1 MADALTPND
10 IARETLRALAARR
23 LPATPD
29 NYRTVYAEIAG
40 PRAAVPVAGEQLLA
54 VVRPLATRHRND
66 LDLAM
71 LLRSLERGDAE
82 AVLVALNAV
91 VSRSVRTGRQE
102 LGPVFQ
108 EVLRQLDTPH
118 RGWTIA
124 RKRESLDR
132 MLAGT
137 RQNEVLATRLLNL
150 LRTWQEA
157 GGGGAVGA
165 LGAPRPEPAR
175 AGGSSVVTMGAPDAE
190 RLRELLLLALDTG
203 LAPRL
208 ERHVDLHSE
217 LFHLLWR
224 VRDAAGADDWD
235 RFGRQLRQ
243 FLRKVELT
251 VEPDE
256 ELVTNLARLLAMVVD
271 NLGELVED
279 DQWVAGQVATLRDLV
294 SGPIELR
301 AVREA
306 ERGLRELIFRQSQLK
321 ASLRDAKAALKSLL
335 AMFVERLAQIAGATV
350 EYQGRIERYGQ
361 LIAGTENLGSLR
373 AIVEELLDDTRG
385 LQVDMLR
392 SRDELVLA
400 RREAEDTGRR
410 VQELEGALA
419 QASERL
425 REDPVTGALNRRG
438 LEEALA
444 REIAR
449 SERTGRPVTVVLI
462 EPADIARIEGA
473 EGPEVAEAGLLHIVR
488 VMKRTL
494 RPTDIIARFGIDGFL
509 LALPDTDLDNAAVVA
524 ARLQLELA
532 RRAFAHG
539 GELTALSF
547 SGALAQHTPGELA
560 EGLLGRADLAALDAR
575 RQGRNAVSRAP

>member
-29 NYRTVYAEIAG
+29 NYRSVYAEIAG

-66 LDLAM
+66 IDLAM

-102 LGPVFQ
+102 LGPVFR

-118 RGWTIA
+118 RGWTIG

-132 MLAGT
+132 MLAAT
-137 RQNEVLATRLLNL
+137 RHNEVLATRLLNL

-157 GGGGAVGA
+157 GVGGAVA
-165 LGAPRPEPAR
+165 VSAAPGVEPAR
-175 AGGSSVVTMGAPDAE
+175 ADSTTAAVGDPLSE

-224 VRDAAGADDWD
+224 VRDAATADDWD
-235 RFGRQLRQ
+235 RFGQQLRQ
-243 FLRKVELT
+243 FLRKVELK

-256 ELVTNLARLLAMVVD
+256 ELVTSLARLLAMVVD

-279 DQWVAGQVATLRDLV
+279 DQWVSGQVEALRDLV

-306 ERGLRELIFRQSQLK
+306 ERGLRELIFRQSQIK

-335 AMFVERLAQIAGATV
+335 VVFVDRLVQIAGATA

-361 LIAGTENLGSLR
+361 LIASTENLGSLR
-373 AIVEELLDDTRG
+373 AIVEDLLEDTRG

-400 RREAEDTGRR
+400 RRQAEDTGRR
-410 VQELEGALA
+410 VEELEGALA
-419 QASERL
+419 QASGLL
-425 REDPVTGALNRRG
+425 REDPVTGALNPRG

-462 EPADIARIEGA
+462 EPAEIARIEGV
-473 EGPEVAEAGLLHIVR
+473 EGQEVAEAALLHIVR

-494 RPTDIIARFGIDGFL
+494 RPTDVIARFGKDGFL

-539 GELTALSF
+539 RELTALSF
-547 SGALAQHTPGELA
+547 SGGLAQHAPAEPA
-560 EGLLGRADLAALDAR
+560 EGLLGRADLAALEAR
-575 RQGRNAVSRAP
+575 RQGRNAMARAP

>member
-29 NYRTVYAEIAG
+29 NYRSVYAEIAG

-102 LGPVFQ
+102 LGPVFR

-118 RGWTIA
+118 RGWTIT

-132 MLAGT
+132 MLAAT

-157 GGGGAVGA
+157 GVGVAAAVSAAPGA
-165 LGAPRPEPAR
+165 EPAQVDS
-175 AGGSSVVTMGAPDAE
+175 ATATVGDPLSE

-224 VRDAAGADDWD
+224 VRDAAAVEDWD
-235 RFGRQLRQ
+235 RFGQQLRQ
-243 FLRKVELT
+243 FLRKVELK

-256 ELVTNLARLLAMVVD
+256 ELVTSLARLLAMVVD

-279 DQWVAGQVATLRDLV
+279 DQWVAGQVEALRDLV

-335 AMFVERLAQIAGATV
+335 AVFVDRLAQIAGATA

-361 LIAGTENLGSLR
+361 LIASTENLGSLR

-400 RREAEDTGRR
+400 RRQAEDTGRR
-410 VQELEGALA
+410 VEELEGALA
-419 QASERL
+419 QASELL
-425 REDPVTGALNRRG
+425 REDPVTGALNPRG
-438 LEEALA
+438 LGEALA

-462 EPADIARIEGA
+462 EPAEIARIEAA
-473 EGPEVAEAGLLHIVR
+473 EGQEAAEAALLHIVR

-494 RPTDIIARFGIDGFL
+494 RPTDVIARFGRDGFL

-547 SGALAQHTPGELA
+547 SGSLAQHAPGESA
-560 EGLLGRADLAALDAR
+560 EGLLGRADLAALEAR
-575 RQGRNAVSRAP
+575 RQGRNAMARAP